1 MWDFLIGLMDNLPA
15 LQSEKNPVLAG
26 LIGFLFGGIGL
37 GIYFKSFTDF
47 LMLLAFTIAA
57 SVTLGEAWMVA
68 GATISG
74 TYGYYRALTSNAK
87 LAMPSVASV

>member
-1 MWDFLIGLMDNLPA
+1 MWDFLIGLMDNLSP
-15 LQSEKNPVLAG
+15 LQGEKNPVLAG

-37 GIYFKSFTDF
+37 GIYFKSLTDF
-47 LMLLAFTIAA
+47 LMLLAITIAA
-57 SVTLGEAWMVA
+57 SVTLGEAGIVA

-87 LAMPSVASV
+87 LATASVASV